1 MSDYFEVIMNDPD
14 FVFAD
19 SESAF
24 FHFNAALTDG
34 PRSPVESVT
43 QSEEVSKRNNIS
55 ISAAALL
62 VGQEIQQA
70 TSPETGEWRLEEVC
84 L

>member
-1 MSDYFEVIMNDPD
+1 MSDYFELIMNDPD
-14 FVFAD
+14 FVFED

-24 FHFNAALTDG
+24 FHFNFASVDV
-34 PRSPVESVT
+34 PRSPLESAA
-43 QSEEVSKRNNIS
+43 EAERVSKRDNIS
-55 ISAAALL
+55 LSAAALL

-70 TSPETGEWRLEEVC
+70 TSHETGEWQLEEVW